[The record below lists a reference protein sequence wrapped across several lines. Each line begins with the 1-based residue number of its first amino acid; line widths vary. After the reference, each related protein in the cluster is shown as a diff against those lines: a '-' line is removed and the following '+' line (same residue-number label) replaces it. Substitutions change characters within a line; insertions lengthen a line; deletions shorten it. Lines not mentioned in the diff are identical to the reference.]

1 MKQAL
6 IYLRVSTVAQANTDY
21 DVEGYSIPAQ
31 REACLRKAEDLKAD
45 VVEEFVDRGESAR
58 SAERPALQALLRRL
72 ETNPDVDYVI
82 VHKVDRLAR
91 SRIDDVAITLA
102 LKKAGVTLVS
112 TTENIDETPS
122 GKLLHGIMATIAEF
136 YSQNLATEAKKG
148 MRQKAKS
155 GGTPYLAPIGYLNC
169 REMID
174 GREVRTVV
182 IDEERA
188 SFVKWAFTAYAT
200 GEWSILDLH
209 AELADRGLRK
219 PATARRPARPLA
231 RSNVAKMLANRY
243 YIGVVTWEG
252 VDYPGRHE
260 PLIDE
265 DVFEAVQAILRSRRE
280 SGEKVRQHQ
289 HYLKGTLWCGH
300 CGSRMGFTQAHGNGG
315 TYDYFF
321 CIGRTRRNGCR
332 QTYTAASSV
341 EKAVEQLYGSI
352 SLNAGAAAELRELVV
367 DHIDQAKALG
377 QREAKVQ
384 RQLLV
389 DLDVKRRRLLDA
401 HYAEA
406 IPLDLFREEQER
418 FRREEKTARRLLEAA
433 SYQFDH
439 AVEVVNSILE
449 QLTECAW
456 GYKVGNDLTRRLTN
470 QAFFEKLYLVDDR
483 ISGAD
488 LRQPIRDLLASDLA
502 QRLEDESELLKA
514 PETALLYRRQ
524 HVMGHRERPH
534 GSLPWESK
542 QSVFR
547 SLGSNET
554 VLVVPTGFEPAF
566 PA

>member
-1 MKQAL
+1 MS
-6 IYLRVSTVAQANTDY
+6 YLRVSTAAQANTDY

-31 REACLRKAEDLKAD
+31 RDACMRKAESLDAEI
-45 VVEEFVDRGESAR
+45 VEEFVDRGESAR
-58 SAERPALQALLRRL
+58 SAERPGLQALLARI
-72 ETNPDVDYVI
+72 ETVHDIDYVI

-155 GGTPYLAPIGYLNC
+155 GGTPYLAPVGYLNA
-169 REMID
+169 REVMD
-174 GREVRTVV
+174 GREIRMVV
-182 IDEERA
+182 VDEQRA
-188 SFVKWAFTAYAT
+188 HFVKWAFSAYAS
-200 GEWSILDLH
+200 GEWSIRDL
-209 AELADRGLRK
+209 AVELADRGLRK
-219 PATARRPARPLA
+219 PASPKRPARPLA
-231 RSNVAKMLANRY
+231 RSNVAKMLGNRY
-243 YIGVVTWEG
+243 YVGVVTWEG

-300 CGSRMGFTQAHGNGG
+300 CGGRMGFTQARGNGG
-315 TYDYFF
+315 MYDYFF

-332 QTYTAASSV
+332 QPYTAASSV
-341 EKAVEQLYGSI
+341 EKAVEQLYSSI
-352 SLNAGAAAELRELVV
+352 TLNAETAAKLRQLVA

-384 RQLLV
+384 QQRLA

-418 FRREEKTARRLLEAA
+418 FRREEQTARRLLEAA

-439 AVEVVNSILE
+439 ALEAVNSILE
-449 QLTECAW
+449 QLTDCAW
-456 GYKVGNDLTRRLTN
+456 AYRAGNDLTRRLTN

-483 ISGAD
+483 ICGAD

-514 PETALLYRRQ
+514 PEKALLYSRQ

-534 GSLPWESK
+534 GSLPWEST